1 MQSARPLL
9 ILLHIVTY
17 RTDFQYAVEVLYR
30 TPHRPHRTARTILR
44 TRALYHTRPRR
55 GKTTCSVPRFP
66 LNWAY
71 AANVCLA
78 YPQSPCF
85 YLSLSAL
92 SSLRILLNN
101 YSHEY
106 LAIVVPRIPSAS
118 ARLQPYAEP
127 QNATAIPL
135 PMLPLLHPR
144 QCLREIDSEQTYAY
158 RDLGPDVDRK

>member
-1 MQSARPLL
+1 MQPARPLL

-17 RTDFQYAVEVLYR
+17 RRDSQYAVEVLYR
-30 TPHRPHRTARTILR
+30 TPHHRDEEKQPAQYPVSLSIGHMPRMYASR
-44 TRALYHTRPRR
+44 TRRAPA
-55 GKTTCSVPRFP
+55 SI
-66 LNWAY
+66 
-71 AANVCLA
+71 
-78 YPQSPCF
+78 S
-85 YLSLSAL
+85 LSLSAL

-101 YSHEY
+101 YSHED

-158 RDLGPDVDRK
+158 RDLRPDVDRK